1 MQAGAEP
8 HFLAVDDVTF
18 KRPVDVGSMLQY
30 EAMVVYTEPELPSP
44 RVHVQVFAHI
54 VKPETRSSVE
64 SNAFTFSFCVDKKKS
79 VVSHVIPER
88 GSEALL
94 QLSVLDDIESD
105 DYRVGLLEV
114 KPGEAK

>member
-1 MQAGAEP
+1 MLALLRSRSTSALEP
-8 HFLAVDDVTF
+8 VTSPYTM
-18 KRPVDVGSMLQY
+18 KY
-30 EAMVVYTEPELPSP
+30 ETASP
-44 RVHVQVFAHI
+44 FSI
-54 VKPETRSSVE
+54 VERSSVE

-94 QLSVLDDIESD
+94 QLNVLDDIESD